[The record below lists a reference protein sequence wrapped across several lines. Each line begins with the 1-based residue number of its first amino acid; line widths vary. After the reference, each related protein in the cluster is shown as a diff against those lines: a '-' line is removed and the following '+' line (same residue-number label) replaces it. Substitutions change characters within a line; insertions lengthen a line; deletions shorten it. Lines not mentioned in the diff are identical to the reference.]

1 MAVQVISLKIDKKLL
16 TLVVKAANIVAVIL
30 KTIHKEHQ
38 KQGKKVVRI
47 AMVAAVNLALNL
59 SPPTFVNN

>member
-1 MAVQVISLKIDKKLL
+1 M
-16 TLVVKAANIVAVIL
+16 AVIL